1 LPLVIFRPGIVIGEG
16 CPPAHWGVGM
26 FHSDSRV
33 QYWGDG
39 NNKLPLVLVDDV
51 AQALLLAKDAPGIE
65 GKSFLL
71 TDEPLLTAREYVD
84 AVSEHSGTRMR
95 ASATP
100 IWRFALQ
107 DAAKELVKHAIGHP
121 NSKRP
126 SFHDWACRRH
136 IARYD
141 SSLTRQVLGWKPAGT
156 REALIE
162 KGIVAAV
169 RRYMR

>member
-1 LPLVIFRPGIVIGEG
+1 
-16 CPPAHWGVGM
+16 M

-39 NNKLPLVLVDDV
+39 SNKLPLVLVDDV
-51 AQALLLAKDAPGIE
+51 ANALLLGLDAPGIE

-95 ASATP
+95 AEATP
-100 IWRFALQ
+100 IWRFAIT
-107 DAAKELVKHAIGHP
+107 DAAKELVKHVIGHP
-121 NSKRP
+121 NRKRP
-126 SFHDWACRRH
+126 SYHDWACRRH

-141 SSLTRQVLGWKPAGT
+141 SSLTRQTLGWKPAGT

-162 KGIVAAV
+162 RGIVAAV

>member
-1 LPLVIFRPGIVIGEG
+1 
-16 CPPAHWGVGM
+16 M

-33 QYWGDG
+33 EYWGDG

-51 AQALLLAKDAPGIE
+51 ASALVLALDAPKIE
-65 GKSFLL
+65 GRSFLL
-71 TDEPLLTAREYVD
+71 TDAPLLTAREYVD
-84 AVSEHSGTRMR
+84 AVSEHSQTRMR
-95 ASATP
+95 ATPTP
-100 IWRFALQ
+100 IWRFAML
-107 DAAKELVKHAIGHP
+107 DAAKEVAKHAIRHP
-121 NSKRP
+121 NRKRW
-126 SFHDWACRRH
+126 SYHDWACRRH

-141 SSLTRQVLGWKPAGT
+141 SSATREALGWKPAGT